1 MTKAI
6 LMMMTGVRPMA
17 ISTAEKLRALEAEL
31 GDAYD
36 RIDDLEDHIKSGA
49 GLLDADDLEA
59 IVEADDDSDIEADV
73 DDVYDERAL
82 RRNGIFADGLK
93 YGARRVGER
102 KARKLSEKAAIA
114 GMRAAEARKKI

>member
-1 MTKAI
+1 MT
-6 LMMMTGVRPMA
+6 
-17 ISTAEKLRALEAEL
+17 ISTAEKLRALRAEL

-59 IVEADDDSDIEADV
+59 IVEADDDLDNEAD
-73 DDVYDERAL
+73 DDLDNEADDDLDNVADDGRAL

>member
-1 MTKAI
+1 MT
-6 LMMMTGVRPMA
+6 

-31 GDAYD
+31 GNAYD

-59 IVEADDDSDIEADV
+59 IVEADDDSEIEAD
-73 DDVYDERAL
+73 DDSEIEADDDSDDGRAL